1 MSLRPDGAGF
11 VVKCPGRLQDLAREA
26 PMAKWIRLCKASSE
40 AAVADELAPWWSLLR
55 GKTSRE
61 VAGPG

>member
-26 PMAKWIRLCKASSE
+26 PMAKLIRLCKASSE
-40 AAVADELAPWWSLLR
+40 AAVADELAP
-55 GKTSRE
+55 
-61 VAGPG
+61 